1 MAMSEMKM
9 YFFRMLKNYNVSL
22 ADDQTQPKIKSYV
35 TVQAMMAV
43 EEPINLIVQK
53 RNNWLSF

>member
-53 RNNWLSF
+53 RNN